1 MQSVTHPLPFVGTG
15 TAQSVVAQHFGE
27 ANCGRKV
34 YVQAAL
40 HADEIPAMLVATRLR
55 EKLLVLEAQGRLRA
69 EVVLLSVANPL
80 GLNQWLMGAPQGR
93 FELASGRNYNRSFPM
108 LSDAIVKLLEQ
119 QPEALTDDIARNRDR
134 VRAAWREA
142 LLARPVT
149 DAFGAL
155 QSLLMLQA
163 HDADIVLDLHCS
175 REATM
180 HLYTGDECWP
190 AVEPLARYL
199 GSKANLLALDSG
211 AHSFD
216 EAQSYTWYQ
225 LRQHFGATYP
235 MPSGPVSVT
244 VEHRGQRDVSYE
256 QAEADASA
264 ILQYL
269 TYTGDVDGQVSPLP
283 DLPYPATPLAG
294 SEQFRAPCAGVLVHR
309 AVLGALVEIDQ
320 PVFDIVDP
328 VTGDITTLVSRTQGV
343 MYMRRDVRFVNAGDP
358 LGRVTGHRSQ
368 RTGML
373 LGA

>member
-1 MQSVTHPLPFVGTG
+1 MQSVIHPLPFVCTG

-55 EKLLVLEAQGRLRA
+55 EQLLALEAQGRLRT
-69 EVVLLSVANPL
+69 EVVLLCVANPL

-93 FELASGRNYNRSFPM
+93 FELASGRNYNRGFPM
-108 LSDAIVKLLEQ
+108 LFDAIVERLEGK
-119 QPEALTDDIARNRDR
+119 LTDDIARNRDA
-134 VRAAWREA
+134 VRDAWREA
-142 LLARPVT
+142 LLARTVT
-149 DAFGAL
+149 DAFGGL

-190 AVEPLARYL
+190 SVEPLARYL

-216 EAQSYTWYQ
+216 EAQSFTWYRV
-225 LRQHFGATYP
+225 RQHFGAKYP
-235 MPSGPVSVT
+235 MPAGPVSVT

-264 ILQYL
+264 IVQYL
-269 TYTGDVDGQVSPLP
+269 TYTGDVDGRVSPP
-283 DLPYPATPLAG
+283 PALPYPATPLAG
-294 SEQFRAPCAGVLVHR
+294 SEQFRAPCPGVLVHR
-309 AVLGALVEIDQ
+309 ATLGALIEVGQ

-328 VTGDITTLVSRTQGV
+328 LTGGVTTLVSRTQGV